1 MFRIPHWPAGPALRL
16 SSLTKNHMNER
27 LKVASALLC
36 LLYSMVPRLSAG
48 TEEKKM
54 ILKVRYIAVE
64 GTNIEYG
71 QGAIER
77 KELEHGVLDTS
88 NWLIRIAAPG
98 DPRSWEAKLNA
109 SVDPNHGCFH
119 IEQPT
124 EEELRR
130 VESGEITFQK

>member
-1 MFRIPHWPAGPALRL
+1 
-16 SSLTKNHMNER
+16 
-27 LKVASALLC
+27 
-36 LLYSMVPRLSAG
+36 
-48 TEEKKM
+48 M

-64 GTNIEYG
+64 GTDIEYG

-77 KELEHGVLDTS
+77 NELEHSVLGTS
-88 NWLIRIAAPG
+88 TWLIRVAAPA
-98 DPRSWEAKLNA
+98 DPRAWDAKLNA

-130 VESGEITFQK
+130 VESGEIPFQK